1 MMFGSPPAAA
11 KDLNAPYPPVA
22 AAFNNRKEEPDILH
36 GHHQQQQM
44 SSGLL
49 RYRSAPSSLF
59 GEVCEDFLPMR
70 PSSLETETM
79 FARFL
84 APDPRDEIPDK
95 PASAADG
102 QGSLHFAPP
111 APPAAASATME
122 RGGAEELAGQQS
134 SGFSASQLL
143 YHSQQQQQQL
153 PSPSSVDSSYR
164 VVSSMAMEAEQ
175 MKTAAAATVGG
186 GGGNC
191 SHLIRHSSSPA
202 GLFSHLHVEDGYAMM
217 RGMTGFRNGNGSM
230 GDGTNRLKGQI
241 SFSSRQNSS
250 AGLMSQISEIGS
262 EGMGGR
268 SPEESNLGVGSG
280 GCRCYIQGFPVASW
294 DDSPLLSDN
303 YSGLKRAREAEGKI
317 IAGLDQS
324 NPQNG
329 EIGNHV
335 SGLTHHF
342 SLPKTSSEMAAFEKF
357 IQFQDAVPC
366 KIRAKRGCA
375 THPRSIAERVRRTRI
390 SERMRKLQELVPNM
404 DKQTNTADML
414 DLAVDYI
421 KDLQKQVKIQND
433 IHQRH
438 LTQLDKAPAVKM
450 VVHPGRHLWEIRKVK
465 SIQQIAF
472 GFGACWSL
480 QQTAWK

>member
-1 MMFGSPPAAA
+1 MMFGSPPTAAA
-11 KDLNAPYPPVA
+11 KDLNAPYLPVA
-22 AAFNNRKEEPDILH
+22 AAFNHRKEESDILH
-36 GHHQQQQM
+36 GHHHHQQQQQQM
-44 SSGLL
+44 SSSLL

-59 GEVCEDFLPMR
+59 GEVCEDFLPVR

-79 FARFL
+79 FARLL
-84 APDPRDEIPDK
+84 APDPRDEIQDK
-95 PASAADG
+95 PASAAGG
-102 QGSLHFAPP
+102 QRSPHFTPSAPSV
-111 APPAAASATME
+111 AME
-122 RGGAEELAGQQS
+122 HGGAEELAGQQNA
-134 SGFSASQLL
+134 GFSASQLL

-153 PSPSSVDSSYR
+153 PSPNSVESSYR

-175 MKTAAAATVGG
+175 MKTAAGATVGG
-186 GGGNC
+186 GGGHC
-191 SHLIRHSSSPA
+191 SNLIRHSSSPA
-202 GLFSHLHVEDGYAMM
+202 GLFSHLHVENGYAMM

-250 AGLMSQISEIGS
+250 PGLMSQISEIGS

-268 SPEESNLGVGSG
+268 SPEESNLGVGNG
-280 GCRCYIQGFPVASW
+280 GGRGYIPGFPVASW
-294 DDSPLLSDN
+294 DDSPLLSDS
-303 YSGLKRAREAEGKI
+303 YSGLKRAREAEGKL

-324 NPQNG
+324 NPQNE
-329 EIGNHV
+329 EIRNHV

-342 SLPKTSSEMAAFEKF
+342 SLPKTSSEMAAIEKF

-421 KDLQKQVKIQND
+421 KDLQKQVKALSESRASCTCSASKQKPYPN
-433 IHQRH
+433 
-438 LTQLDKAPAVKM
+438 PAV
-450 VVHPGRHLWEIRKVK
+450 
-465 SIQQIAF
+465 
-472 GFGACWSL
+472 
-480 QQTAWK
+480 